1 MSIELVMLS
10 SPSEVKNI
18 LLPRYSQFY
27 HVSFIPD
34 FQSLSRI
41 VSIPLEASPLP
52 FLLELLVGNEFSWF
66 FFIWECLDFAFIPE
80 RYLLDIEFWVN
91 GTLKTLF
98 HFLLTPMVSNEKSAV
113 FQMTVHLHEMSHISL
128 FVACFPV
135 FFVFSNLSMICLGT
149 NFLS

>member
-1 MSIELVMLS
+1 M
-10 SPSEVKNI
+10 
-18 LLPRYSQFY
+18 
-27 HVSFIPD
+27 
-34 FQSLSRI
+34 
-41 VSIPLEASPLP
+41 
-52 FLLELLVGNEFSWF
+52 
-66 FFIWECLDFAFIPE
+66 
-80 RYLLDIEFWVN
+80 LDIEFWVN

-113 FQMTVHLHEMSHISL
+113 FQMTVRLHEMSHISL